1 MIIYKIKA
9 GTQMIFTVNSVD
21 ETISIGEQIGKLAHA
36 GDIIC
41 LEGDLGTGKTHLTK
55 GIAKG
60 LGIHNTITSPTFNIV
75 NEYEGRLKFYHF
87 DVYRVND
94 PDEIYA
100 IGFDEY
106 IFSDAVTVIEWSN
119 YIKELIPEEYMNI
132 LVEKNSKNDFN
143 SRKITITPY
152 GKRYNYIKEIS
163 L

>member
-1 MIIYKIKA
+1 MDIITNNVADTLSLGEKI
-9 GTQMIFTVNSVD
+9 GN
-21 ETISIGEQIGKLAHA
+21 LARS

-41 LEGDLGTGKTHLTK
+41 INGDLGTGKTHLTK

-60 LGIHNTITSPTFNIV
+60 LSIDEHITSPTFNIV

-106 IFSDAVTVIEWSN
+106 IFSDGVSVIEWSN
-119 YIKELIPEEYMNI
+119 YINELIPKEHI
-132 LVEKNSKNDFN
+132 DITIEKLTDMGDDY
-143 SRKITITPY
+143 RKISITY
-152 GKRYNYIKEIS
+152 EGSKYDYLKEINI
-163 L
+163 

>member
-1 MIIYKIKA
+1 MEFI
-9 GTQMIFTVNSVD
+9 VD
-21 ETISIGEQIGKLAHA
+21 NLDKTLELGYFIGENAKP

-41 LEGDLGTGKTHLTK
+41 INGDLGTGKTHLTK

-60 LGIHNTITSPTFNIV
+60 LGIEEHITSPTFNIV
-75 NEYEGRLKFYHF
+75 NEYKGRLKLFHF

-106 IFSDAVTVIEWSN
+106 IFSDAISVIEWSN
-119 YIKELIPEEYMNI
+119 YIEELIPEEHLSINI
-132 LVEKNSKNDFN
+132 EKLTNLGVTH
-143 SRKITITPY
+143 RKISITY
-152 GKRYNYIKEIS
+152 SDKRYDYVKEIE